1 MKVGLIQSIR
11 LPNQSLRIM
20 AEILREYDIDPIP
33 LIIESGL
40 VPEILDDPWGS
51 LNGHQELAFQRLFWQ
66 NTKHIPAIGFLTG
79 LRYSLIAYGPLGLA
93 ALVSRNV
100 TEGLRTFTTMQA
112 LGYALIEYDILEEDG
127 IAVAFIANDE
137 YVPADLKEFMH
148 ERLLGS
154 GPTFFRD
161 MRQEN
166 LPLRLI
172 ESRLDRPKGWMGIE
186 DRWQVD
192 IAYRA
197 ERNCIHFAE
206 GTGALPLPL
215 ANPLLAEN
223 YKKLCQNIL
232 ETSPKH
238 NGIVKSVYQLLMESR
253 GAFPNAQQAARALNA
268 SERSLHRKLAEANSS
283 YRQILDNVRLR
294 RAREL
299 LDNTN
304 LPMSEISDRLGFAE
318 MASFSRFFRRVG
330 GLAPSNYRKNGLRI
344 FAASNDDGSL
354 Q

>member
-172 ESRLDRPKGWMGIE
+172 ESLPTGPKDGW
-186 DRWQVD
+186 V
-192 IAYRA
+192 
-197 ERNCIHFAE
+197 
-206 GTGALPLPL
+206 
-215 ANPLLAEN
+215 
-223 YKKLCQNIL
+223 
-232 ETSPKH
+232 
-238 NGIVKSVYQLLMESR
+238 
-253 GAFPNAQQAARALNA
+253 
-268 SERSLHRKLAEANSS
+268 
-283 YRQILDNVRLR
+283 
-294 RAREL
+294 
-299 LDNTN
+299 
-304 LPMSEISDRLGFAE
+304 
-318 MASFSRFFRRVG
+318 
-330 GLAPSNYRKNGLRI
+330 
-344 FAASNDDGSL
+344 
-354 Q
+354 